1 MMEINTIQ
9 CIRKNPINDIA
20 VLRIAEN
27 LTGGPLKPVEFGN
40 SSNLRVGDRQSICYW
55 KSLWTYKIFD

>member
-1 MMEINTIQ
+1 MEINTIQ
-9 CIRKNPINDIA
+9 CNRKNPINDIA

-55 KSLWTYKIFD
+55 KSLWTYRYFD